1 MSILHESND
10 IACKQE
16 GFGCIRETK
25 ILVCFCSFRVRRK
38 INKLTV
44 SDVFFFFFFFDGT

>member
-38 INKLTV
+38 MNSAYCLL
-44 SDVFFFFFFFDGT
+44 FFDGT